1 MNPEPDVH
9 LIPVGKVVDEV
20 VLIKRVDDDQV
31 RVDALTLFTGAQKI
45 CFLVMKTLK

>member
-1 MNPEPDVH
+1 VNPEPDIH
-9 LIPVGKVVDEV
+9 LIPVGKVIDEV

-31 RVDALTLFTGAQKI
+31 GVDALTLFTGAQKI